1 MANFTQDMAG
11 NRSFPELPDPGRKP
25 SVRVIP
31 QKATGPGGRQS
42 AGMGGFGEQGDGV
55 EINDEAPAGNVR
67 LLNGGKFV
75 QQQMYKGSDLNP
87 AAPAETSIRSVRVAD
102 LGPEFGRGPLDGSI
116 ELAGE
121 KRSLPKKFLPG
132 GRSV

>member
-1 MANFTQDMAG
+1 
-11 NRSFPELPDPGRKP
+11 
-25 SVRVIP
+25 
-31 QKATGPGGRQS
+31 
-42 AGMGGFGEQGDGV
+42 MGGFGEQGDGV